1 FDGQIAHE
9 IVGTNRHHPAAHS
22 FDQHMLNPTLKSVK
36 SSEDTLD
43 IDVHLLGKAA
53 HNRRCRRLQPDW
65 INFVDRSPQQIGF
78 IPAQLAP
85 AARNR
90 RNSWT
95 AVCVLPRPVS
105 VSVMKSSRDLLYAI
119 R

>member
-9 IVGTNRHHPAAHS
+9 IVGTNRHHPTAHS

-65 INFVDRSPQQIGF
+65 INFVNRQAVTAGREQKLCVSTISATDRFHSG
-78 IPAQLAP
+78 
-85 AARNR
+85 AAG
-90 RNSWT
+90 
-95 AVCVLPRPVS
+95 
-105 VSVMKSSRDLLYAI
+105 SR
-119 R
+119 